1 MLSDLESEYDAIF
14 LSFGKNISSTM
25 GIVGEELN
33 GVLGGNELLENK
45 NYPNFKGKT
54 VVVSGGGNV
63 AMDTCRTIKRL
74 GASKV
79 YVVYRRSELE
89 MPAEEIEIKE
99 AKEDKVE
106 FLFQTNLIKILG
118 KDKVEKIECIKT
130 ELVEKEG
137 ETRKVPINIEGS
149 NFTIDTD
156 YVVMAV
162 GSKTDEALL
171 NKLGLKLTNKE
182 TIAIDENYKTSKE
195 KIFAGGELG
204 GSKGTIAWAAR
215 AGRDAANSIMN
226 YLLKEVKE

>member
-1 MLSDLESEYDAIF
+1 
-14 LSFGKNISSTM
+14 M
-25 GIVGEELN
+25 GIEGEELN

-54 VVVSGGGNV
+54 IIVSGGGNV

-118 KDKVEKIECIKT
+118 KENVEKVECIKT
-130 ELVEKEG
+130 ELVEKEK
-137 ETRKVPINIEGS
+137 ETRKVPVNIEGS
-149 NFTIDTD
+149 NFIIDAD

-162 GSKTDEALL
+162 GSKTDEKLL
-171 NKLGLKLTNKE
+171 DKLGLELTNKG
-182 TIAIDENYKTSKE
+182 TIAIDEDYKTSKE
-195 KIFAGGELG
+195 KVFSGGDLAGA
-204 GSKGTIAWAAR
+204 KGTIAWAAR
-215 AGRDAANSIMN
+215 TGRDAANSIMN
-226 YLLKEVKE
+226 YLLKEVKK